1 MAVCLLSCGLAALD
15 PPLSGFRDAA
25 FDLCSYRLSVFDC
38 LAGMEKAVLLGHFNI
53 DSFNLVRP
61 SHNRTGT
68 HRDCNISER
77 AIMSQGSGWW
87 GAASSCRTLSQ

>member
-1 MAVCLLSCGLAALD
+1 MAVCLFSCHCSALD

-53 DSFNLVRP
+53 DSFNLVRRTP
-61 SHNRTGT
+61 FNNRTGT
-68 HRDCNISER
+68 HRDCNISKG
-77 AIMSQGSGWW
+77 AMSLTTG
-87 GAASSCRTLSQ
+87 